1 MKNKKAQMNM
11 DWEELIKFI
20 IVLPILLVIIG
31 AIFGVLG
38 SLNQKCPE
46 CEDCTPYKQ
55 NLSNLSE
62 QLEICKNQSVEIVYV
77 NQTIEVEK
85 KVPELIGSPPVTY
98 MIIEISLLLTL
109 VFSITLFKFKLPE
122 KIKQIVE
129 KYDKIIKWFK
139 IGSVVVSALIFI
151 RLIWILI
158 KMF

>member
-1 MKNKKAQMNM
+1 
-11 DWEELIKFI
+11 
-20 IVLPILLVIIG
+20 
-31 AIFGVLG
+31 
-38 SLNQKCPE
+38 
-46 CEDCTPYKQ
+46 
-55 NLSNLSE
+55 
-62 QLEICKNQSVEIVYV
+62 
-77 NQTIEVEK
+77 
-85 KVPELIGSPPVTY
+85 